1 MTNPFDFSVR
11 AIRSAL
17 DEIPGAI
24 LDEPPQPEDVGA
36 GSDPATV
43 VWTYDIGATAVGLE
57 TLDASTDDDFDE
69 GISDAPAVIFEVPP
83 AVTDNDV
90 ERVLGEDRT
99 RELLGLHRIRG
110 VDALGW
116 YVTFHQRKVQHGIH
130 IPFEGVLWLAV
141 NGLGG
146 VPLSLERRVELA
158 FHAIL
163 RHEIF
168 HFEADC
174 MTANWELATGVS
186 VYWKSRGHRNENGYI
201 ESEEALANAYMLRGF
216 KHPTRRLA
224 NNAGT
229 YGALK
234 RFCEQQPAGYED
246 GPRYAVGLRAYLE
259 ECRYLSGMYHEV
271 SGAYWEAPHAFDTLL
286 LYPDPM
292 RIDWTRCPII
302 FTDAH
307 NLQGLLGI
315 RVSLF
320 PAVTGIEE
328 TAAFRKKL
336 KKVDVKRQ
344 RLWIKRKEQLGRS
357 TALSSLDFKQWK
369 LGGRDCYS
377 VRVDGNYRVHLRH
390 DRSDARWFAVEIGEH
405 KRMGHG

>member
-11 AIRSAL
+11 AIRVAL
-17 DEIPGAI
+17 EEIPDAI
-24 LDEPPQPEDVGA
+24 LDEPPLPEDVGS

-43 VWTYDIGATAVGLE
+43 VWTYDVGGGAAEVGN
-57 TLDASTDDDFDE
+57 LDASTDEDSNEAPVDE
-69 GISDAPAVIFEVPP
+69 PAVVFEVPP
-83 AVTDNDV
+83 AVTDADI
-90 ERVLGEDRT
+90 ERVLGEERT
-99 RELLGLHRIRG
+99 RELRRLHQIRG
-110 VDALGW
+110 LDALGW

-146 VPLSLERRVELA
+146 VPLSVERRVELA

-163 RHEIF
+163 RHELF

-174 MTANWELATGVS
+174 MAANWEMATGVN
-186 VYWKSRGHRNENGYI
+186 VYWKSRGHRNEAGYI
-201 ESEEALANAYMLRGF
+201 ELEEALANAYLLRGF

-246 GPRYAVGLRAYLE
+246 GPSYAASRRVYLE
-259 ECRYLSGMYHEV
+259 ECRYLSGMFHEV
-271 SGAYWEAPHAFDTLL
+271 SGAGWEAPHAFDTLL
-286 LYPDPM
+286 LYPDPI

-302 FTDAH
+302 LTDAH
-307 NLQGLLGI
+307 NLQELLGI

-320 PAVTGIEE
+320 PAVTDIEE

-336 KKVDVKRQ
+336 KKLDKTIQ
-344 RLWIKRKEQLGRS
+344 RCWTTRKELLARS
-357 TALSSLDFKQWK
+357 TSLSSLDFKQWK

-377 VRVDGNYRVHLRH
+377 VRVDGSYRVHLRH
-390 DRSDARWFAVEIGEH
+390 DRGSSRWFAVEIGDH
-405 KRMGHG
+405 KKMRHE